1 MNSRIRLGVV
11 DENYEQKKIMV
22 RSFILLQSIRFND
35 TYSNKGVEGGG
46 GACVLGCG
54 GGDGETVG
62 SGVCCLPPNIILY
75 CTE

>member
-1 MNSRIRLGVV
+1 M
-11 DENYEQKKIMV
+11 K
-22 RSFILLQSIRFND
+22 
-35 TYSNKGVEGGG
+35 TYSNKGVDVG

-75 CTE
+75 

>member
-1 MNSRIRLGVV
+1 MKTVRKKNGLVINST
-11 DENYEQKKIMV
+11 KIHNL
-22 RSFILLQSIRFND
+22 FYD